1 MPILRRSSAAFVLAL
16 VMSVCAAATPR
27 AVGAQEA
34 DDRVVAEAR
43 AFMEAYARDLST
55 ADRDAIAARYD
66 RRGAYFVF
74 SGNRELAP
82 WEMIREQ
89 YRVQWQPPAVFAWGD
104 LIYEPAG
111 RNGVLVNGFFFW
123 TRAAGEAPMRFSY
136 TALLLRQNGELRI
149 RLENEF
155 PSEAPLPAEAPPAP

>member
-1 MPILRRSSAAFVLAL
+1 MPIPRRASAAFVLAL
-16 VMSVCAAATPR
+16 VMYACAAATPR
-27 AVGAQEA
+27 AVAAQEA
-34 DDRVVAEAR
+34 DGRVVAEAR

-55 ADRDAIAARYD
+55 ADRDAISARYD
-66 RRGAYFVF
+66 RRGAYFVL

-111 RNGVLVNGFFFW
+111 RDAVLVNGFFFW
-123 TRAAGEAPMRFSY
+123 TRAAGEAPMRYSY
-136 TALLLRQNGELRI
+136 TALLLRQNGGLRI

-155 PSEAPLPAEAPPAP
+155 PSEAPLPAEAPGPP